1 MSHCGPGEGTLRV
14 LPSLKLTMAYIMLR
28 PFFLDEALDV
38 SQPTFP
44 GAVPGKGQ
52 FFPTPKFHP
61 HLEQSRS
68 IISVPKV
75 RPGDYMFCKHPFA
88 F

>member
-14 LPSLKLTMAYIMLR
+14 LPNLKLTMAYIMLR
-28 PFFLDEALDV
+28 PFFMNEDLDA

-44 GAVPGKGQ
+44 GSTPGHGQ
-52 FFPTPKFHP
+52 FFPTSKFHP
-61 HLEQSRS
+61 HLQQDRS

-75 RPGDYMFCKHPFA
+75 HPGDYMFCK
-88 F
+88 